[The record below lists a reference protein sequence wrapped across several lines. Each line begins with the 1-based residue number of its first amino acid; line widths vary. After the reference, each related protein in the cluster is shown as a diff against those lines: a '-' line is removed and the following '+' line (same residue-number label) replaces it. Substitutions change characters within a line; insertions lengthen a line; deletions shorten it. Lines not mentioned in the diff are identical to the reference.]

1 MGEALVEAEQNL
13 AVMYE
18 AKEPIMKELRY
29 MRINLIENK
38 ERQGASKGSGNTQ

>member
-29 MRINLIENK
+29 MRTVSYTHLDVYK
-38 ERQGASKGSGNTQ
+38 RQG